1 MARELN
7 VHHKTIQIAVHGD
20 LGMKSFARTPKHLLT
35 VKMKA
40 RRFERCKKVLQY
52 YKSSG
57 GKVKIF
63 SDKKIFTLD
72 AVVNRRND
80 RYLAIS
86 IDQVEGQ
93 YRTKHPQQ
101 TMCLGVVASDGQK
114 MPPYFFKPGEKVD
127 TAAYYKVL
135 RYTVLPWLKSTY
147 PSGNYTWTQDGAP
160 CHTSKKVQDFC
171 RANMADF
178 WPADMWP
185 SSSPDLNPLDFS
197 VWSVLESHACKTS
210 HANLTSLQQAIVEAW
225 DNLTEEY
232 IKKSCAGVRRRVEAV
247 IANNGGHIE

>member
-1 MARELN
+1 
-7 VHHKTIQIAVHGD
+7 
-20 LGMKSFARTPKHLLT
+20 
-35 VKMKA
+35 
-40 RRFERCKKVLQY
+40 
-52 YKSSG
+52 
-57 GKVKIF
+57 
-63 SDKKIFTLD
+63 
-72 AVVNRRND
+72 
-80 RYLAIS
+80 
-86 IDQVEGQ
+86 
-93 YRTKHPQQ
+93 
-101 TMCLGVVASDGQK
+101 MCLGVVASDGQK
-114 MPPYFFKPGEKVD
+114 MPPYFFKPREKVD

-232 IKKSCAGVRRRVEAV
+232 IKKSCASVRRRVEAV

>member
-1 MARELN
+1 
-7 VHHKTIQIAVHGD
+7 
-20 LGMKSFARTPKHLLT
+20 
-35 VKMKA
+35 MKA
-40 RRFERCKKVLQY
+40 RRIERCKKVLQY

-80 RYLAIS
+80 RYLATS
-86 IDQVEGQ
+86 IDQVEANNVPGCRGERQ
-93 YRTKHPQQ
+93 AEDAA
-101 TMCLGVVASDGQK
+101 L
-114 MPPYFFKPGEKVD
+114 FFKPGEKVD

-178 WPADMWP
+178 WPADMRP

-197 VWSVLESHACKTS
+197 VWSVLESHVCKTS

-232 IKKSCAGVRRRVEAV
+232 IKRSCASVQRRVEAV
-247 IANNGGHIE
+247 IANNI

>member
-1 MARELN
+1 
-7 VHHKTIQIAVHGD
+7 
-20 LGMKSFARTPKHLLT
+20 
-35 VKMKA
+35 
-40 RRFERCKKVLQY
+40 
-52 YKSSG
+52 
-57 GKVKIF
+57 
-63 SDKKIFTLD
+63 
-72 AVVNRRND
+72 
-80 RYLAIS
+80 
-86 IDQVEGQ
+86 
-93 YRTKHPQQ
+93 
-101 TMCLGVVASDGQK
+101 

-171 RANMADF
+171 CANLADF
-178 WPADMWP
+178 WPADMWT
-185 SSSPDLNPLDFS
+185 SSSPDLSPLDFS

-232 IKKSCAGVRRRVEAV
+232 IKKSCASVRRRVEAV